1 MSAEIVDKRNME
13 LVPASILKQGDHI
26 IDQSKNVLVVTRTG
40 NGIDYT
46 YCASI
51 ATGET
56 FTLSSD
62 KLVQQVHLVI
72 SVHLV

>member
-1 MSAEIVDKRNME
+1 MSAEIIDKRNME
-13 LVPASILKQGDHI
+13 LVPASALKQGDHI
-26 IDQSKNVLVVTRTG
+26 IDQFKNVLVVTG
-40 NGIDYT
+40 NGTDYT

-56 FTLSSD
+56 FTLSFD
-62 KLVQQVHLVI
+62 KLVQQVHIVV

>member
-13 LVPASILKQGDHI
+13 LVPASLLKQGDHI
-26 IDQSKNVLVVTRTG
+26 IDQSKNVLVVTD

-62 KLVQQVHLVI
+62 KLVQQVHIVV
-72 SVHLV
+72 SVLLI

>member
-13 LVPASILKQGDHI
+13 LVPASLLKQGDHI
-26 IDQSKNVLVVTRTG
+26 IDQSKNVLVVTR
-40 NGIDYT
+40 NDIDYT
-46 YCASI
+46 YCSSI

-62 KLVQQVHLVI
+62 KLVQQVHIVV
-72 SVHLV
+72 SVHLI

>member
-13 LVPASILKQGDHI
+13 LVPVSVLKQGDHI
-26 IDQSKNVLVVTRTG
+26 IDQFKNVLVVTG
-40 NGIDYT
+40 KGIDYT
-46 YCASI
+46 HCASI

-72 SVHLV
+72 SVHLI